1 MAVRQ
6 QPAAGCMMASRSAI
20 ITQAASGVRFNSSSS
35 KSDKKEH
42 EPDSTSKEVLA
53 AEAAAEADRALTQHR
68 AEGEHVAAA
77 AVSGAPTELQRRPV
91 RIYQVRNIVFCSGLC
106 TAQEVPCDGY
116 SLVHTSLNKSENGAR
131 SRLDAY

>member
-1 MAVRQ
+1 MLSSLRMAVR
-6 QPAAGCMMASRSAI
+6 QPAAGCMMARRSAI
-20 ITQAASGVRFNSSSS
+20 TSAVRFNSSSSS
-35 KSDKKEH
+35 KSDKKDH

-91 RIYQVRNIVFCSGLC
+91 RIYQVRASSIYSGRT
-106 TAQEVPCDGY
+106 TARRP
-116 SLVHTSLNKSENGAR
+116 LR
-131 SRLDAY
+131 RL